1 MDAFPSLRITKDKLV
16 PEGSFA
22 ESQAA
27 YLEPDREYV
36 AKLDAI
42 LREKKIGIVAHY
54 YMDPELQGVL
64 AGCTWEHIGVSDSLL
79 MADRGIAMVEAGCES
94 IVVLGVDF
102 MSENARAIL
111 DAAGHQ
117 ETPVYRVAEK
127 EIGCSLAESAEAH
140 AYGGFLHEGAKDKN
154 PLHVVY
160 INTSLVTKAKS
171 HAIIPTITCT
181 SSNVVQTVL
190 QAAAQIEDVSIYFG
204 PDTYMGENLASMLES
219 LALMSDEEIAAVH
232 PEHNQA
238 SIKSLRERFH
248 YFEQGNCV
256 VHHMF
261 GADVVTRVEE
271 SYKDAF
277 VAAHLEVPGEMF
289 ALGLERKK
297 SDAGVVGST
306 ADILSFILRKTGE
319 SIAANSKTNI
329 QFILG
334 TEAGMITPIVWKV
347 QELLRQANAEFSVDI
362 VFPVASD
369 AVAATSDA
377 SLPIVPG
384 VTGGEG
390 CTTAGGCATCPYMK
404 MNSLDALM
412 NVCETIGDS
421 AALEGYEPRKYTEMI
436 AGRTAAELGGEPIL
450 HMRALQHGRK
460 IGAELESDIRARS
473 GR

>member
-1 MDAFPSLRITKDKLV
+1 M
-16 PEGSFA
+16 
-22 ESQAA
+22 
-27 YLEPDREYV
+27 
-36 AKLDAI
+36 
-42 LREKKIGIVAHY
+42 
-54 YMDPELQGVL
+54 
-64 AGCTWEHIGVSDSLL
+64 
-79 MADRGIAMVEAGCES
+79 
-94 IVVLGVDF
+94 
-102 MSENARAIL
+102 
-111 DAAGHQ
+111 
-117 ETPVYRVAEK
+117 
-127 EIGCSLAESAEAH
+127 
-140 AYGGFLHEGAKDKN
+140 
-154 PLHVVY
+154 
-160 INTSLVTKAKS
+160 
-171 HAIIPTITCT
+171 
-181 SSNVVQTVL
+181 L

-219 LALMSDEEIAAVH
+219 LSVMSDAEIAAVH

-261 GADVVTRVEE
+261 GADVVARVEE

-297 SDAGVVGST
+297 RDAGVVGST
-306 ADILSFILRKTGE
+306 SDILAFILRKTGQA
-319 SIAANSKTNI
+319 IAAGSTAADSTTNI

-347 QELLRQANAEFSVDI
+347 QDLLRQANAQNPQETPFSVDI

-377 SLPIVPG
+377 KLPIVPG
-384 VTGGEG
+384 VAGGEG

-412 NVCETIGDS
+412 RVCEGIGDRV
-421 AALEGYEPRKYTEMI
+421 ALAGYEPRKYTETI

-450 HMRALQHGRK
+450 HMRALQRGGK
-460 IGAELESDIRARS
+460 IGPALESDIRARS